1 MTLSEYL
8 LFKNG
13 TIVINDKVM
22 PNPFPS
28 MVNHF
33 DRIIWTLD
41 YMILETNKNIKKLQS
56 VN

>member
-8 LFKNG
+8 LFRNA

-22 PNPFPS
+22 PNPFPW

-33 DRIIWTLD
+33 YSIIWTLD
-41 YMILETNKNIKKLQS
+41 YMLLDTEKKIK
-56 VN
+56 